1 VIGTGIYRPIAG
13 TLALAA
19 IVWFLAWV
27 WGRYGKVERT
37 SARLAFLL
45 ASISLTLGAV
55 LGVLLGLFIANGSL
69 PGLSV
74 ETASSLAGAHP
85 PAMLIGYLILA
96 GVAITGWLLGGP
108 NTRLSRVVPW
118 ALFGSGLLVNVAVII
133 DNDGLI
139 QVSTLL
145 EVIGIILFIVLMW
158 SRITSWVGRGSLNFA
173 QMAVVFLAV
182 GMVLFVYVV
191 SLFVSGQ
198 LDPET
203 GTGPVGVLTAFDHAM
218 FIGVMTNALLAVIA
232 ATAGEQVLRWWSLW
246 ALNGSLLLFLLG
258 LTFDVAVL
266 KQIGAPLMGL
276 FLLHAIFTV
285 LPRLGARPTT
295 A

>member
-1 VIGTGIYRPIAG
+1 
-13 TLALAA
+13 
-19 IVWFLAWV
+19 
-27 WGRYGKVERT
+27 
-37 SARLAFLL
+37 
-45 ASISLTLGAV
+45 
-55 LGVLLGLFIANGSL
+55 
-69 PGLSV
+69 
-74 ETASSLAGAHP
+74 
-85 PAMLIGYLILA
+85 
-96 GVAITGWLLGGP
+96 
-108 NTRLSRVVPW
+108 VVPW